1 MARRLP
7 ASLLHPAGA
16 GGAPRAADDLESPQ
30 KDVDQSVPPM
40 IEEIAAPG
48 GRPARTVRGRGRT
61 GAGGRGSR
69 RKRKSTPKGGKR
81 RR

>member
-7 ASLLHPAGA
+7 ASLLRPAGA
-16 GGAPRAADDLESPQ
+16 GGAPRAADDMESPE
-30 KDVDQSVPPM
+30 KDVEQSVPPM

-48 GRPARTVRGRGRT
+48 GRPARPVRGRGRT
-61 GAGGRGSR
+61 RTGSSGSQ
-69 RKRKSTPKGGKR
+69 RKRKSARKGGGR